1 MANVNGTE
9 INLMPTE
16 GMREE
21 ARRYRAW
28 KADGEAGGTEV
39 AARRASQILS
49 GDELSPDTVITMAA
63 WFARHEVDKQG
74 EGFSPG
80 EDGYPSAGRVAWA
93 AWGGDPGQRWSNAKA
108 SAIKAAQER
117 TAGNYATESRPYPNE
132 HAARLID
139 PDRFDRFTRETD
151 AGGAGIDF
159 IYGFA
164 GDEPAEIQAIRFDAA
179 RFTAD
184 QARAW
189 LSDHDFEPI
198 IFEPATDNMKARTEG
213 QEVELRELN
222 QQPLYRSAVVAEV
235 ARAADDPEIVEFTFS
250 SEQPVERY
258 FGMEVLSHDPEA
270 MNMARL
276 NSGAAPWLWN
286 HNPEVVLGVVER
298 AWMGDD
304 RRGRVRTRWSPNT
317 RIEGSEEYK
326 RRQDWE
332 SGTIRNVSF
341 MYSIDEPLDTTS
353 REGFAVVTRFTPME
367 VSAVSIPADATVGQ
381 GRKASHTSSSAPPGA
396 AAASAAPCT
405 PSTPTPMEP
414 STIDMEAVRAQAA
427 ADERTRVASIT
438 SLCREHKADD
448 LAQGLIESG
457 ASEADAMRSVLAE
470 IAKRPAAQPATP
482 ATPARSAQPIASG
495 GSADIGLTEKEA
507 RSFSFVRAIR
517 AQMMPGDRAA
527 HEAAAFERE
536 VSEATAQRMG
546 ITPRGILAPNDVL
559 QRDLTV
565 GTASGAGDL
574 VFTDARPGSFIE
586 LLRNRLALNTLGV
599 TMLTGLQGP
608 VAIPRQTGAATAY
621 WVAESGDPTESQPSV
636 DQVSLVAKTLGAY
649 TEFSRRLILQSSID
663 VEQMVRTELATVIA
677 LEIDRAALYGTGS
690 SSQPEGIKFVTGITT
705 EDFNATNPTYAEI
718 VSMESKVAAGNA
730 DIGAMS
736 YLTNSTIFGG
746 FKTTEKASNT
756 AQFILEPG
764 GTVNGYNVVRSNQV
778 ASGDVFFGVWN
789 QMIMGM
795 WGALDIQVNP
805 YALDKSGSVRVTA
818 LQDVDVAVRHPESFC
833 RGNNNL

>member
-9 INLMPTE
+9 INLTPTE

-21 ARRYRAW
+21 AQRYRDW
-28 KADGEAGGTEV
+28 KADGEQGGTEV

-74 EGFSPG
+74 EGFTSD

-117 TAGNYATESRPYPNE
+117 IAGNYGTESRPYPNE
-132 HAARLID
+132 HAARLLD
-139 PDRFDRFTRETD
+139 PDQFDRFTREAD
-151 AGGAGIDF
+151 VVGAGVDF

-164 GDEPAEIQAIRFDAA
+164 GDEPAKIQAIRFDAA
-179 RFTAD
+179 RFSTD

-189 LSDHDFEPI
+189 LTDRDFKPI
-198 IFEPATDNMKARTEG
+198 LFEPATDSMKARSED
-213 QEVELRELN
+213 QAVELRELN
-222 QQPLYRSAVVAEV
+222 QQPLYRSAVVAQV
-235 ARAADDPEIVEFTFS
+235 ARAADDPEVVEFTFS

-258 FGMEVLSHDPEA
+258 FGMEVLSHSPEA
-270 MNMARL
+270 MNMQRL

-317 RIEGSEEYK
+317 RTEGSEEYK

-353 REGFAVVTRFTPME
+353 RDGFAVVTRFTPME
-367 VSAVSIPADATVGQ
+367 VSAVSIPADHTVGQ
-381 GRKASHTSSSAPPGA
+381 GRKAGHTSSSGPPGA

-405 PSTPTPMEP
+405 PSTPTPMDP

-457 ASEADAMRSVLAE
+457 ASEADAMRSVLGE

-482 ATPARSAQPIASG
+482 AAPARSAQPIATG
-495 GSADIGLTEKEA
+495 AADIGLTEKES

-527 HEAAAFERE
+527 FEAAAFERE

-559 QRDLTV
+559 RRDLTV

-574 VFTDARPGSFIE
+574 VYTDARPGSFIE

-608 VAIPRQTGAATAY
+608 VSMPRQSGPATAY
-621 WVAESGDPTESQPSV
+621 WISEGGEPTESQPSV
-636 DQVSLVAKTLGAY
+636 DQVALVAKTLGAY
-649 TEFSRRLILQSSID
+649 TEFSRRLMLQSSID
-663 VEQMVRTELATVIA
+663 VEQMVRTELATIIA

-690 SSQPEGIKFVTGITT
+690 SSQPEGLKFVTGINT
-705 EDFNATNPTYAEI
+705 EDFGAANPDYPEI
-718 VSMESKVAAGNA
+718 VSMESKINADNA

-736 YLTNSTIFGG
+736 YLTNSTIYGG

-756 AQFILEPG
+756 AQFLLEPG

-778 ASGDVFFGVWN
+778 ETGDVFFGAWN
-789 QMIMGM
+789 QMVMGM

-805 YALDKSGSVRVTA
+805 YALDKSGGVRVTA

-833 RGNNNL
+833 RGNNTL

>member
-1 MANVNGTE
+1 MANIE
-9 INLMPTE
+9 
-16 GMREE
+16 
-21 ARRYRAW
+21 
-28 KADGEAGGTEV
+28 
-39 AARRASQILS
+39 
-49 GDELSPDTVITMAA
+49 
-63 WFARHEVDKQG
+63 F
-74 EGFSPG
+74 
-80 EDGYPSAGRVAWA
+80 
-93 AWGGDPGQRWSNAKA
+93 
-108 SAIKAAQER
+108 
-117 TAGNYATESRPYPNE
+117 RPYPNE
-132 HAARLID
+132 HAARLAD
-139 PDRFDRFTRETD
+139 PDRFDEFSRVKNE
-151 AGGAGIDF
+151 GGPGIDF
-159 IYGFA
+159 IYGIS
-164 GDEPAEIQAIRFDAA
+164 GDDPIEIQAIRFDAA
-179 RFTAD
+179 RYTVAESKK
-184 QARAW
+184 W
-189 LSDHDFEPI
+189 LADHDFTPI
-198 IFEPATDNMKARTEG
+198 LFEPATDSMSPRSEDQG
-213 QEVELRELN
+213 MDVRELN

-235 ARAADDPEIVEFTFS
+235 ARAAEDPDVVEFTFS

-258 FGMEVLSHDPEA
+258 FGMEVLSHDAGA
-270 MNMARL
+270 MNMERL

-317 RIEGSEEYK
+317 RTEGSEEYK

-341 MYSIDEPLDTTS
+341 MYSIDELLDTTS
-353 REGFAVVTRFTPME
+353 RDGFAVVTRFTPME
-367 VSAVSIPADATVGQ
+367 VSAVSIPADHTVGQ
-381 GRKASHTSSSAPPGA
+381 GRKAGHTSSTSPPDA
-396 AAASAAPCT
+396 AAAPVAPLT
-405 PSTPTPMEP
+405 HNITTTMDP

-427 ADERTRVASIT
+427 ADERSRVASIT

-457 ASEADAMRSVLAE
+457 ASEADAMRSVLSE

-482 ATPARSAQPIASG
+482 AAPARSAQPIASG
-495 GSADIGLTEKEA
+495 GSADIGLTDKEA

-527 HEAAAFERE
+527 FEAAAFERE

-586 LLRNRLALNTLGV
+586 LLRNQLALNTLGV

-608 VAIPRQTGAATAY
+608 VAIPRQTGGAQAY
-621 WVAESGDPTESQPSV
+621 WVAEGGDPTESQPTV

-649 TEFSRRLILQSSID
+649 TEFSRRLMLQSSVDI
-663 VEQMVRTELATVIA
+663 ESFVREELAKVIA

-690 SSQPEGIKFVTGITT
+690 SSQPEGLKFVTGINT
-705 EDFNATNPTYAEI
+705 EDFAADAPTYAEI
-718 VSMESKVAAGNA
+718 VSMETKVAADNA

-736 YLTNSTIFGG
+736 YVTNSTIYGG

-818 LQDVDVAVRHPESFC
+818 LQDVDVAVRHPEAFC
-833 RGNNNL
+833 RGNNTL

>member
-1 MANVNGTE
+1 MDSMG
-9 INLMPTE
+9 
-16 GMREE
+16 
-21 ARRYRAW
+21 ARSE
-28 KADGEAGGTEV
+28 D
-39 AARRASQILS
+39 QI
-49 GDELSPDTVITMAA
+49 
-63 WFARHEVDKQG
+63 
-74 EGFSPG
+74 
-80 EDGYPSAGRVAWA
+80 
-93 AWGGDPGQRWSNAKA
+93 
-108 SAIKAAQER
+108 
-117 TAGNYATESRPYPNE
+117 
-132 HAARLID
+132 
-139 PDRFDRFTRETD
+139 
-151 AGGAGIDF
+151 
-159 IYGFA
+159 
-164 GDEPAEIQAIRFDAA
+164 
-179 RFTAD
+179 
-184 QARAW
+184 
-189 LSDHDFEPI
+189 
-198 IFEPATDNMKARTEG
+198 
-213 QEVELRELN
+213 VELRDFN
-222 QQPLYRSAVVAEV
+222 QEPLYRSAVVAEV
-235 ARAADDPEIVEFTFS
+235 ARAAEDPEVVEFTFS

-258 FGMEVLSHDPEA
+258 FGMEVLSHDSDA
-270 MNMARL
+270 MNMERL

-298 AWMGDD
+298 AWMGED

-317 RIEGSEEYK
+317 RSEGTEEFK

-353 REGFAVVTRFTPME
+353 RNGFAVVTKFTPME
-367 VSAVSIPADATVGQ
+367 VSAVSIPADHTVGQ
-381 GRKASHTSSSAPPGA
+381 GRKAGLDSSSGPPGA
-396 AAASAAPCT
+396 AAASAAP
-405 PSTPTPMEP
+405 STHKENTPMEP

-438 SLCREHKADD
+438 ALCREHKADD
-448 LAQGLIESG
+448 LAQSLIESG
-457 ASEADAMRSVLAE
+457 ASEADAMRSVLGE

-482 ATPARSAQPIASG
+482 AAPARSAQPIASG

-527 HEAAAFERE
+527 YEDAAFERE

-546 ITPRGILAPNDVL
+546 ITPRGILAPNDVM

-565 GTASGAGDL
+565 GVASGAGDL

-586 LLRNRLALNTLGV
+586 LLRNELALSSLGV

-621 WVAESGDPTESQPSV
+621 WVAEGGDPTESQPTV

-649 TEFSRRLILQSSID
+649 TEFSRRLLLQSSIQ

-690 SSQPEGIKFVTGITT
+690 SSQPEGLKFVTGINT
-705 EDFNATNPTYAEI
+705 EDFNAANPTYAEL
-718 VSMESKVAAGNA
+718 VSMESKIAADNA
-730 DIGAMS
+730 NIGAMS
-736 YLTNSTIFGG
+736 YVTNSTIYGG

-756 AQFILEPG
+756 AQFVLEPG

-778 ASGDVFFGVWN
+778 ATGDVFFGVWN

-818 LQDVDVAVRHPESFC
+818 LQDVDVAVRHPEAFC
-833 RGNNNL
+833 RGNNTL

>member
-1 MANVNGTE
+1 MANVNGTD
-9 INLMPTE
+9 INLMPTS

-21 ARRYRAW
+21 AQRYRDW

-39 AARRASQILS
+39 AARRAGQILS

-74 EGFSPG
+74 QGFSPG

-93 AWGGDPGQRWSNAKA
+93 AWGGDPGQTWATAKA
-108 SAIKAAQER
+108 ETIKRAQER
-117 TAGNYATESRPYPNE
+117 SGAGTEARPYPNE
-132 HAARLID
+132 HAARLVD
-139 PDRFDRFTRETD
+139 PDRFERFRRENG

-159 IYGFA
+159 IYGLIT
-164 GDEPAEIQAIRFDAA
+164 DQRTELQAIRFDAA
-179 RFTAD
+179 RFTVAE
-184 QARAW
+184 ARNW
-189 LSDHDFEPI
+189 LAEHEYEPI
-198 IFEPATDNMKARTEG
+198 LFEPATDSMEG
-213 QEVELRELN
+213 RSEDQEVELRELN

-235 ARAADDPEIVEFTFS
+235 ARAAEDPDVVEFTFS

-258 FGMEVLSHDPEA
+258 FGMEVLSHSPEA
-270 MNMARL
+270 MNMERL

-317 RIEGSEEYK
+317 RTEGSEEYK

-353 REGFAVVTRFTPME
+353 RDGFAVVTRFTPME
-367 VSAVSIPADATVGQ
+367 VSAVSIPADHTVGQ
-381 GRKASHTSSSAPPGA
+381 GRKAGHNSSTSPPDA
-396 AAASAAPCT
+396 AAAPVA
-405 PSTPTPMEP
+405 PSTHNITTTMDP

-457 ASEADAMRSVLAE
+457 ASEADAMRSVLGE

-482 ATPARSAQPIASG
+482 VAPARSAQPIASG
-495 GSADIGLTEKEA
+495 GSADIGLTEKES
-507 RSFSFVRAIR
+507 RQFSFVRAIR

-527 HEAAAFERE
+527 YEAAAFERE

-559 QRDLTV
+559 SRDLTV

-621 WVAESGDPTESQPSV
+621 WVAEGGDPTESQPSV

-649 TEFSRRLILQSSID
+649 TEFSRRLMLQSSID
-663 VEQMVRTELATVIA
+663 VEQMVRNELATVIA

-690 SSQPEGIKFVTGITT
+690 SSQPEGLKFVTGINT
-705 EDFNATNPTYAEI
+705 EDFANNAPTYAEI
-718 VSMESKVAAGNA
+718 VSMETKVAADNA

-736 YLTNSTIFGG
+736 YITNSTIYGG
-746 FKTTEKASNT
+746 FKTTEKASGT

-764 GTVNGYNVVRSNQV
+764 GTVNGYNAVRSNQV

-818 LQDVDVAVRHPESFC
+818 LQDVDVAVRHAESFC
-833 RGNNNL
+833 RGNNTL

>member
-1 MANVNGTE
+1 MATVNGTE

-21 ARRYRAW
+21 AQRYRDW
-28 KADGEAGGTEV
+28 KSDGEAGGTDV

-49 GDELSPDTVITMAA
+49 GNELSPGTVITMAA

-80 EDGYPSAGRVAWA
+80 EDGYPSNGRVAWA
-93 AWGGDPGQRWSNAKA
+93 AWGGDPGQTWSTAKA
-108 SAIKAAQER
+108 DAIKQAQEQR
-117 TAGNYATESRPYPNE
+117 GLGIEARPYPNE
-132 HAARLID
+132 HAARLAD
-139 PDRFDRFTRETD
+139 PDRFEEFSRVNDE
-151 AGGAGIDF
+151 GGPGIDF
-159 IYGFA
+159 IYGITA
-164 GDEPAEIQAIRFDAA
+164 GEPIEIQAIRFDAA
-179 RFTAD
+179 RYSAAEAKT
-184 QARAW
+184 W
-189 LSDHDFEPI
+189 LAEHDFTPI
-198 IFEPATDNMKARTEG
+198 VFEPATDSMNPRSED
-213 QEVELRELN
+213 QEMDVRELN

-235 ARAADDPEIVEFTFS
+235 ARAAEDPDVVEFTFS

-258 FGMEVLSHDPEA
+258 FGMEVLSHDASA
-270 MNMARL
+270 MNMERL

-317 RIEGSEEYK
+317 RTEGSEEYK

-353 REGFAVVTRFTPME
+353 RDGFAVVTRFTPME
-367 VSAVSIPADATVGQ
+367 VSAVSIPADHTVGQ
-381 GRKASHTSSSAPPGA
+381 GRKAGHTSSASPPDA
-396 AAASAAPCT
+396 AAAQAAPLT
-405 PSTPTPMEP
+405 SNINTQMDP

-427 ADERTRVASIT
+427 ADERSRVASIT

-470 IAKRPAAQPATP
+470 IAKRPTAQPATP
-482 ATPARSAQPIASG
+482 AAPARSAQPIASG
-495 GSADIGLTEKEA
+495 GSADIGLTDKEA

-527 HEAAAFERE
+527 FEAAAFERE

-565 GTASGAGDL
+565 GTASAAGDL

-621 WVAESGDPTESQPSV
+621 WVAEGGDPTESQPSV

-649 TEFSRRLILQSSID
+649 TEFSRRLMLQSSID

-690 SSQPEGIKFVTGITT
+690 SSQPEGLKFVTGINT
-705 EDFNATNPTYAEI
+705 EDFNAANPTYAEL
-718 VSMESKVAAGNA
+718 VSMETKVAADNA

-736 YLTNSTIFGG
+736 YVTNSTIYGG

-756 AQFILEPG
+756 AQFVLEPG

-818 LQDVDVAVRHPESFC
+818 LQDVDVAVRHPEAFC
-833 RGNNNL
+833 RGNNTL

>member
-1 MANVNGTE
+1 M
-9 INLMPTE
+9 
-16 GMREE
+16 
-21 ARRYRAW
+21 
-28 KADGEAGGTEV
+28 
-39 AARRASQILS
+39 
-49 GDELSPDTVITMAA
+49 
-63 WFARHEVDKQG
+63 
-74 EGFSPG
+74 
-80 EDGYPSAGRVAWA
+80 
-93 AWGGDPGQRWSNAKA
+93 
-108 SAIKAAQER
+108 
-117 TAGNYATESRPYPNE
+117 
-132 HAARLID
+132 
-139 PDRFDRFTRETD
+139 
-151 AGGAGIDF
+151 
-159 IYGFA
+159 
-164 GDEPAEIQAIRFDAA
+164 
-179 RFTAD
+179 
-184 QARAW
+184 
-189 LSDHDFEPI
+189 
-198 IFEPATDNMKARTEG
+198 
-213 QEVELRELN
+213 ELRELN

-235 ARAADDPEIVEFTFS
+235 ARAEDDLDVVEFTFS

-258 FGMEVLSHDPEA
+258 FGMEVLSHSPEA
-270 MNMARL
+270 MNMERL

-317 RIEGSEEYK
+317 KTEGSEEYK

-353 REGFAVVTRFTPME
+353 RDGFAVVTRFTPME
-367 VSAVSIPADATVGQ
+367 VSAVSIPADHTVGQ
-381 GRKASHTSSSAPPGA
+381 GRKASHTSSSGPPGA
-396 AAASAAPCT
+396 AAASAAP
-405 PSTPTPMEP
+405 STPNESTPMET
-414 STIDMEAVRAQAA
+414 SFDMEAVRAQAA

-482 ATPARSAQPIASG
+482 AAPARSAQPIASG
-495 GSADIGLTEKEA
+495 GSADIGLTDKEA

-517 AQMMPGDRAA
+517 AQMLPGDRAA

-565 GTASGAGDL
+565 GVASGAGDL

-608 VAIPRQTGAATAY
+608 VAIPRQTGAGQAY
-621 WVAESGDPTESQPSV
+621 WVAEGGDPTESQPSV
-636 DQVSLVAKTLGAY
+636 DQVALVAKTLGAY
-649 TEFSRRLILQSSID
+649 TEFSRRLMLQSSID

-690 SSQPEGIKFVTGITT
+690 SSQPEGLKFVTGINT
-705 EDFNATNPTYAEI
+705 EDFAANTPTYAEI
-718 VSMESKVAAGNA
+718 VSMETKVAADNA

-764 GTVNGYNVVRSNQV
+764 GTVNGYNVVRSNQI
-778 ASGDVFFGVWN
+778 ATGDVFFGVWN

-805 YALDKSGSVRVTA
+805 YALDKSGGVRVTA
-818 LQDVDVAVRHPESFC
+818 LQDVDVAVRHPEAFC
-833 RGNNNL
+833 RGNNTL

>member
-1 MANVNGTE
+1 MANVNGTD

-21 ARRYRAW
+21 AQRYRDW
-28 KADGEAGGTEV
+28 KSDGEQGGTEV

-49 GDELSPDTVITMAA
+49 GNELSPDTVITMAA

-74 EGFSPG
+74 EGFTPG

-93 AWGGDPGQRWSNAKA
+93 AWGGDPGQRWSNAK
-108 SAIKAAQER
+108 SSSIKAAQER
-117 TAGNYATESRPYPNE
+117 TTANYEDDSES
-132 HAARLID
+132 IIS
-139 PDRFDRFTRETD
+139 
-151 AGGAGIDF
+151 GKV
-159 IYGFA
+159 
-164 GDEPAEIQAIRFDAA
+164 
-179 RFTAD
+179 AD
-184 QARAW
+184 
-189 LSDHDFEPI
+189 S
-198 IFEPATDNMKARTEG
+198 MKARSKE

-222 QQPLYRSAVVAEV
+222 QQPLYRSAIVAEV
-235 ARAADDPEIVEFTFS
+235 ARAADDPDVVEFTFS

-258 FGMEVLSHDPEA
+258 FGLEVLSHEPEA
-270 MNMARL
+270 MNMQRL

-317 RIEGSEEYK
+317 RTEGSEEYK
-326 RRQDWE
+326 RRKDWE

-341 MYSIDEPLDTTS
+341 MYSIDEPLDTSS
-353 REGFAVVTRFTPME
+353 REGFAVVTKFTPME
-367 VSAVSIPADATVGQ
+367 VSAVSIPADHTVGQ
-381 GRKASHTSSSAPPGA
+381 GRKAGHNSSAGPPRA
-396 AAASAAPCT
+396 AAASAAP
-405 PSTPTPMEP
+405 STPNETNPMDP

-427 ADERTRVASIT
+427 ADERTRVATIT

-448 LAQGLIESG
+448 LAQSLIESG
-457 ASEADAMRSVLAE
+457 ASESDAMRSVLSE
-470 IAKRPAAQPATP
+470 IAKRPAAQPAAP

-495 GSADIGLTEKEA
+495 GSADIGLTEKES

-517 AQMMPGDRAA
+517 AQMLPGDRAA

-546 ITPRGILAPNDVL
+546 ITPRGILAPNEVL

-565 GTASGAGDL
+565 GVASGAGDL

-586 LLRNRLALNTLGV
+586 LLRNRLALDSLGV

-608 VAIPRQTGAATAY
+608 VAIPRQTGPADTY
-621 WVAESGDPTESQPSV
+621 WLAEGGDVTESQPSI
-636 DQVSLVAKTLGAY
+636 DQVALVAKTLAAA
-649 TEFSRRLILQSSID
+649 TVFSRRLMLQSSID
-663 VEQMVRTELATVIA
+663 VEQMVRTELATKIA

-690 SSQPEGIKFVTGITT
+690 SSQPEGLKFVTGINT
-705 EDFNATNPTYAEI
+705 EDFNANNPTYPEI
-718 VSMESKVAAGNA
+718 VSMESKIAADNA

-736 YLTNSTIFGG
+736 YLTNSTIYGG

-764 GTVNGYNVVRSNQV
+764 NTVNGYNVVRSNQV
-778 ASGDVFFGVWN
+778 QTGDVFMGVWN

-805 YALDKSGSVRVTA
+805 YSLDKSGSVRVTA
-818 LQDVDVAVRHPESFC
+818 MQDVDVAVRHPESFC
-833 RGNNNL
+833 RGNNTL

>member
-1 MANVNGTE
+1 M
-9 INLMPTE
+9 
-16 GMREE
+16 
-21 ARRYRAW
+21 
-28 KADGEAGGTEV
+28 
-39 AARRASQILS
+39 
-49 GDELSPDTVITMAA
+49 
-63 WFARHEVDKQG
+63 
-74 EGFSPG
+74 
-80 EDGYPSAGRVAWA
+80 
-93 AWGGDPGQRWSNAKA
+93 
-108 SAIKAAQER
+108 
-117 TAGNYATESRPYPNE
+117 
-132 HAARLID
+132 
-139 PDRFDRFTRETD
+139 
-151 AGGAGIDF
+151 
-159 IYGFA
+159 
-164 GDEPAEIQAIRFDAA
+164 
-179 RFTAD
+179 
-184 QARAW
+184 
-189 LSDHDFEPI
+189 
-198 IFEPATDNMKARTEG
+198 
-213 QEVELRELN
+213 ELRELN

-235 ARAADDPEIVEFTFS
+235 ARAEDDLDVVEFTFS

-258 FGMEVLSHDPEA
+258 FGMEVLSHSPEA
-270 MNMARL
+270 MNMERL

-317 RIEGSEEYK
+317 KTEGSEEYK

-353 REGFAVVTRFTPME
+353 RDGFAVVTRFTPME
-367 VSAVSIPADATVGQ
+367 VSAVSIPADHTVGQ
-381 GRKASHTSSSAPPGA
+381 GRKASHTSSSGPPGA
-396 AAASAAPCT
+396 AAASAAP
-405 PSTPTPMEP
+405 STPNEHTPMET
-414 STIDMEAVRAQAA
+414 SFDMEAVRAQAA

-482 ATPARSAQPIASG
+482 AAPARSAQPIASG
-495 GSADIGLTEKEA
+495 GSADIGLTDKEA

-517 AQMMPGDRAA
+517 AQMLPGDRAA

-565 GTASGAGDL
+565 GVASGAGDL

-608 VAIPRQTGAATAY
+608 VAIPRQTGAGQAY
-621 WVAESGDPTESQPSV
+621 WVAEGGDPTESQPSV
-636 DQVSLVAKTLGAY
+636 DQVALVAKTLGAY
-649 TEFSRRLILQSSID
+649 TEFSRRLMLQSSID

-677 LEIDRAALYGTGS
+677 LEIDRAALYGLGS
-690 SSQPEGIKFVTGITT
+690 SSQPEGLKFVTGINT
-705 EDFNATNPTYAEI
+705 EDFAANNPTYAEV
-718 VSMESKVAAGNA
+718 VSMETKVAADNA

-736 YLTNSTIFGG
+736 YLTNSTIYGG

-756 AQFILEPG
+756 AQFVLEPG
-764 GTVNGYNVVRSNQV
+764 GTVNGYNVVRSNQI
-778 ASGDVFFGVWN
+778 ATGDVFFGVWS

-805 YALDKSGSVRVTA
+805 YALDKSGGVRVTA
-818 LQDVDVAVRHPESFC
+818 LQDVDVAVRHPEAFC
-833 RGNNNL
+833 RGNNTL